1 MYINTFYTF
10 FQAGFSLTFTCQAFL
25 YIIINKKEIIMK
37 DKFDSKSILYSDTLI
52 PDIFLSEY
60 LPLLSPQAVKVY
72 TYCCFLEKTERTVDI
87 IKLSRRLDVEE
98 TALTSALE
106 ELTKKHLL
114 SVSEKDIFVNDIKGI
129 EIDRLYKERTSLKP
143 DDLGEK
149 ASVISAINDQF
160 FDGNMPIYMYGCI
173 EQWFKKYRF
182 EDPVMV
188 MLFSVSN
195 EKGALTR
202 NYIEA
207 VAKDWFENGVKTV
220 FDVEALFEERDKMKD
235 MHTRIQ
241 KALNRKAPF
250 TQYEADLINKW
261 FNEYHY
267 SFEIVEEALK
277 KTVKISNPNIAYVD
291 KILST
296 WYENQFK
303 NLDDIEKDK
312 SIRDLSPDQLRMII
326 QEHYQGINMKNSMLF
341 ESRKAEVFKKSP
353 QIEKLYNEINDLHF
367 KQAFSPDKK
376 AVAEEIKNKNYEMSL
391 LFKHNNIPE
400 DYLIR
405 KYDCDICKD
414 TGVDNGKDCSCKA
427 DFLRNYGTK

>member
-1 MYINTFYTF
+1 
-10 FQAGFSLTFTCQAFL
+10 
-25 YIIINKKEIIMK
+25 MK

-60 LPLLSPQAVKVY
+60 LPLLSPQAVKIY
-72 TYCCFLEKTERTVDI
+72 SFCCFLEKTERIIDI
-87 IKLSRRLDVEE
+87 FKIVRRLDIEE
-98 TALTSALE
+98 T
-106 ELTKKHLL
+106 ELATVLDELAKKHLI
-114 SVSEKDIFVNDIKGI
+114 SISGRDIFINDIKGI
-129 EIDRLYKERTSLKP
+129 EIDRLYKERTSIKP
-143 DDLGEK
+143 DDMGEK
-149 ASVISAINDQF
+149 ESVISAINDQF

-188 MLFSVSN
+188 MLFSISN

-202 NYIEA
+202 NYIET

-220 FDVEALFEERDKMKD
+220 FDLEALFNERDKMKD
-235 MHTRIQ
+235 VHNKIL
-241 KALNRKAPF
+241 KALNRKTAF
-250 TQYEADLINKW
+250 TQYETDLINKW

-277 KTVKISNPNIAYVD
+277 KTVKIANPNIAYVD

-296 WYENQFK
+296 WYENEFK
-303 NLDDIEKDK
+303 NIDDLEKEK
-312 SIRDLSPDQLRMII
+312 ALKDLSPNELRMIV
-326 QEHYQGINMKNSMLF
+326 QEHYQSINMRNSMLF
-341 ESRKAEVFKKSP
+341 ESRKAEIFKKSP
-353 QIEKLYNEINDLHF
+353 QIEKLYNDINDLHF

-376 AVAEEIKNKNYEMSL
+376 AIAEEIKNKNYEMSL

-400 DYLIR
+400 DYLTR

-414 TGVDNGKDCSCKA
+414 TGVNNGKDCSCKM
-427 DFLRNYGTK
+427 DFLRTFSAK

>member
-1 MYINTFYTF
+1 
-10 FQAGFSLTFTCQAFL
+10 
-25 YIIINKKEIIMK
+25 MK

-60 LPLLSPQAVKVY
+60 LPLLSPQAVKIY
-72 TYCCFLEKTERTVDI
+72 SFCCFLEKTERIIDI
-87 IKLSRRLDVEE
+87 FKIVRRLDIEE
-98 TALTSALE
+98 T
-106 ELTKKHLL
+106 ELATVLDELAKKHLI
-114 SVSEKDIFVNDIKGI
+114 SISGRDIFVNDIKGI
-129 EIDRLYKERTSLKP
+129 EIDRLYRERTSIKP
-143 DDLGEK
+143 DDMGEK
-149 ASVISAINDQF
+149 ESVISAINDQF

-188 MLFSVSN
+188 MLFSISN

-202 NYIEA
+202 NYIET

-220 FDVEALFEERDKMKD
+220 FDLEALFNERDKMKD
-235 MHTRIQ
+235 VHNKIL
-241 KALNRKAPF
+241 KALNRKTAF
-250 TQYEADLINKW
+250 TQYETDLINKW

-277 KTVKISNPNIAYVD
+277 KTVKIANPNIAYVD

-296 WYENQFK
+296 WYENEFK
-303 NLDDIEKDK
+303 NIDDLEKEK
-312 SIRDLSPDQLRMII
+312 ALKDLSPNELRMIV
-326 QEHYQGINMKNSMLF
+326 QEHYQSINMRNSMLF
-341 ESRKAEVFKKSP
+341 ESRKAEIFKKSP
-353 QIEKLYNEINDLHF
+353 QIEKLYNDINDLHF

-376 AVAEEIKNKNYEMSL
+376 AIAEEIKNKNYEMSL

-400 DYLIR
+400 DYLTR

-414 TGVDNGKDCSCKA
+414 TGVNNGKDCSCKM
-427 DFLRNYGTK
+427 DFLRTFSAK

>member
-1 MYINTFYTF
+1 
-10 FQAGFSLTFTCQAFL
+10 
-25 YIIINKKEIIMK
+25 MK
-37 DKFDSKSILYSDTLI
+37 DKFDSKSILYSDTMI

-98 TALTSALE
+98 TALLSALA

-114 SVSEKDIFVNDIKGI
+114 SVSYKDIFVNDIKGI

-143 DDLGEK
+143 EDLGEK

-250 TQYEADLINKW
+250 TQYETDLINKW

-267 SFEIVEEALK
+267 SFEIIEEALK

-303 NLDDIEKDK
+303 NLDDLEKDK

>member
-1 MYINTFYTF
+1 
-10 FQAGFSLTFTCQAFL
+10 
-25 YIIINKKEIIMK
+25 MK

-60 LPLLSPQAVKVY
+60 LPLLSPQAVKIY
-72 TYCCFLEKTERTVDI
+72 SFCCFLEKTERSIDI
-87 IKLSRRLDVEE
+87 FKVVRRLDIEE
-98 TALTSALE
+98 T
-106 ELTKKHLL
+106 ELATVLDELAKKHLI
-114 SVSEKDIFVNDIKGI
+114 SISGRDIFVNDIKGI
-129 EIDRLYKERTSLKP
+129 EIDRLYRERTSIKP
-143 DDLGEK
+143 DDMGEK
-149 ASVISAINDQF
+149 ESVISAINDQF

-188 MLFSVSN
+188 MLFSISN

-202 NYIEA
+202 NYIET

-220 FDVEALFEERDKMKD
+220 FDLEALFNERDKMKD
-235 MHTRIQ
+235 VHNKIL
-241 KALNRKAPF
+241 KALNRKTAF
-250 TQYEADLINKW
+250 TQYETDLINKW

-277 KTVKISNPNIAYVD
+277 KTVKIANPNIAYVD

-296 WYENQFK
+296 WYENEFK
-303 NLDDIEKDK
+303 NIDDLEKEK
-312 SIRDLSPDQLRMII
+312 ALKDLSPNELRMIV
-326 QEHYQGINMKNSMLF
+326 QEHYQSINMRNSMLF
-341 ESRKAEVFKKSP
+341 ESRKAEIFKKSP
-353 QIEKLYNEINDLHF
+353 QIEKLYNDINDLHF

-376 AVAEEIKNKNYEMSL
+376 AIAEEIKNKNYEMSL

-400 DYLIR
+400 DYLTR

-414 TGVDNGKDCSCKA
+414 TGVNNGKDCSCKM
-427 DFLRNYGTK
+427 DFLRTFSAK

>member
-1 MYINTFYTF
+1 
-10 FQAGFSLTFTCQAFL
+10 
-25 YIIINKKEIIMK
+25 MK

-60 LPLLSPQAVKVY
+60 LPLLSPQAVKIY
-72 TYCCFLEKTERTVDI
+72 SFCCFLEKTERSIDI
-87 IKLSRRLDVEE
+87 FKVVRRLDIEE
-98 TALTSALE
+98 I
-106 ELTKKHLL
+106 ELAAVLDELAKKHLI
-114 SVSEKDIFVNDIKGI
+114 SISGRDIFINDIKGI
-129 EIDRLYKERTSLKP
+129 EIDRLYKERTSIKP
-143 DDLGEK
+143 DDMGEK
-149 ASVISAINDQF
+149 ESVISAINDQF

-188 MLFSVSN
+188 MLFSISN

-202 NYIEA
+202 NYIET

-220 FDVEALFEERDKMKD
+220 FDLEALFNERDKMKD
-235 MHTRIQ
+235 VHNKIL
-241 KALNRKAPF
+241 KALNRKTAF
-250 TQYEADLINKW
+250 TQYETDLINKW

-277 KTVKISNPNIAYVD
+277 KTVKIANPNIAYVD

-296 WYENQFK
+296 WYENEFK
-303 NLDDIEKDK
+303 NIDDLEKEK
-312 SIRDLSPDQLRMII
+312 ALKDLSPNELRMIV
-326 QEHYQGINMKNSMLF
+326 QEHYQSINMKNSMLF
-341 ESRKAEVFKKSP
+341 ESRKAEIFKKSP
-353 QIEKLYNEINDLHF
+353 QIEKLYNDINDLHF

-376 AVAEEIKNKNYEMSL
+376 AIAEEIKNKNYEMSL

-400 DYLIR
+400 DYLTR

-414 TGVDNGKDCSCKA
+414 TGVNNGKDCSCKM
-427 DFLRNYGTK
+427 DFLRTFSAK

>member
-1 MYINTFYTF
+1 
-10 FQAGFSLTFTCQAFL
+10 
-25 YIIINKKEIIMK
+25 MK

-72 TYCCFLEKTERTVDI
+72 SFCCFLEKTERIIDI
-87 IKLSRRLDVEE
+87 FKIVRRLDIEE
-98 TALTSALE
+98 T
-106 ELTKKHLL
+106 ELATVLDELAKKHLI
-114 SVSEKDIFVNDIKGI
+114 SISGRDIFVNDIKGI
-129 EIDRLYKERTSLKP
+129 EIDRLYRERTSIKP
-143 DDLGEK
+143 DDMGEK
-149 ASVISAINDQF
+149 ESVISAINDQF

-188 MLFSVSN
+188 MLFSISN

-202 NYIEA
+202 NYIET

-220 FDVEALFEERDKMKD
+220 FDLEALFNERDKMKD
-235 MHTRIQ
+235 VHNKIL
-241 KALNRKAPF
+241 KALNRKTAF
-250 TQYEADLINKW
+250 TQYETDLINKW

-277 KTVKISNPNIAYVD
+277 KTVKIANPNIAYVD

-296 WYENQFK
+296 WYENEFK
-303 NLDDIEKDK
+303 NIDDLEKEK
-312 SIRDLSPDQLRMII
+312 ALKDLSPNELRMIV
-326 QEHYQGINMKNSMLF
+326 QEHYQSINMRNSMLF
-341 ESRKAEVFKKSP
+341 ESRKAEIFKKSP
-353 QIEKLYNEINDLHF
+353 QIEKLYDDINDLHF

-376 AVAEEIKNKNYEMSL
+376 AIAEEIKNKNYEMSL

-400 DYLIR
+400 DYLTR

-414 TGVDNGKDCSCKA
+414 TGVNNGKDCSCKM
-427 DFLRNYGTK
+427 DFLRTFSAK

>member
-1 MYINTFYTF
+1 
-10 FQAGFSLTFTCQAFL
+10 
-25 YIIINKKEIIMK
+25 MK

-72 TYCCFLEKTERTVDI
+72 SFCCFLEKTERSIDI
-87 IKLSRRLDVEE
+87 FKVVRRLDIEE
-98 TALTSALE
+98 I
-106 ELTKKHLL
+106 ELATVLDELAKKHLI
-114 SVSEKDIFVNDIKGI
+114 SISGRDIFVNDIKGI
-129 EIDRLYKERTSLKP
+129 EIDRLYRERTSIKP
-143 DDLGEK
+143 DDMGEK
-149 ASVISAINDQF
+149 ESVISAINDQF

-188 MLFSVSN
+188 MLFSISN

-202 NYIEA
+202 NYIET

-220 FDVEALFEERDKMKD
+220 FDLEALFNERDKMKD
-235 MHTRIQ
+235 VHNKIL
-241 KALNRKAPF
+241 KALNRKTAF
-250 TQYEADLINKW
+250 TQYETDLINKW

-277 KTVKISNPNIAYVD
+277 KTVKIANPNIAYVD

-296 WYENQFK
+296 WYENEFK
-303 NLDDIEKDK
+303 NIDDLEKEK
-312 SIRDLSPDQLRMII
+312 ALKDLSPNELRMIV
-326 QEHYQGINMKNSMLF
+326 QEHYQSINMKNSMLF
-341 ESRKAEVFKKSP
+341 ESRKAEIFKKSP
-353 QIEKLYNEINDLHF
+353 QIEKLYNDINDLHF

-376 AVAEEIKNKNYEMSL
+376 AIAEEIKNKNYEMSL

-400 DYLIR
+400 DYLTR

-414 TGVDNGKDCSCKA
+414 TGVNNGKDCSCKM
-427 DFLRNYGTK
+427 DFLRTFSAK

>member
-1 MYINTFYTF
+1 
-10 FQAGFSLTFTCQAFL
+10 
-25 YIIINKKEIIMK
+25 MK

-60 LPLLSPQAVKVY
+60 LPLLSPQAVKIY
-72 TYCCFLEKTERTVDI
+72 SFCCFLEKTERSIDI
-87 IKLSRRLDVEE
+87 FKVVRRLDIEE
-98 TALTSALE
+98 I
-106 ELTKKHLL
+106 ELAAVLDELAKKHLI
-114 SVSEKDIFVNDIKGI
+114 SISGRDIFINDIKGI
-129 EIDRLYKERTSLKP
+129 EIDRLYKERTSIKP
-143 DDLGEK
+143 DDMGEK
-149 ASVISAINDQF
+149 ESVISAINDQF

-188 MLFSVSN
+188 MLFSISN

-202 NYIEA
+202 NYIET

-220 FDVEALFEERDKMKD
+220 FDLEALFNERDKMKD
-235 MHTRIQ
+235 VHNKIL
-241 KALNRKAPF
+241 KALNRKTAF
-250 TQYEADLINKW
+250 TQYETDLINKW

-277 KTVKISNPNIAYVD
+277 KTVKIANPNIAYVD

-296 WYENQFK
+296 WYENEFK
-303 NLDDIEKDK
+303 NIDDLEKEK
-312 SIRDLSPDQLRMII
+312 ALKDLSPNELRMIV
-326 QEHYQGINMKNSMLF
+326 QEHYQSINMRNSMLF
-341 ESRKAEVFKKSP
+341 ESRKAEIFKKSP
-353 QIEKLYNEINDLHF
+353 QIEKLYNDINDLHF

-376 AVAEEIKNKNYEMSL
+376 AIAEEIKNKNYEMSL

-400 DYLIR
+400 DYLTR

-414 TGVDNGKDCSCKA
+414 TGVNNGKDCSCKM
-427 DFLRNYGTK
+427 DFLRTFSAK

>member
-1 MYINTFYTF
+1 
-10 FQAGFSLTFTCQAFL
+10 
-25 YIIINKKEIIMK
+25 MK

-60 LPLLSPQAVKVY
+60 LPLLSPQAVKIY
-72 TYCCFLEKTERTVDI
+72 SFCCFLEKTERSIDI
-87 IKLSRRLDVEE
+87 FKVVRRLDIEE
-98 TALTSALE
+98 I
-106 ELTKKHLL
+106 ELATVLDELAKKHLI
-114 SVSEKDIFVNDIKGI
+114 SISGRDIFVNDIKGI
-129 EIDRLYKERTSLKP
+129 EIDRLYKERTSIKP
-143 DDLGEK
+143 DDMGEK
-149 ASVISAINDQF
+149 ESVISAINDQF

-188 MLFSVSN
+188 MLFSISN

-202 NYIEA
+202 NYIET

-220 FDVEALFEERDKMKD
+220 FDLEALFNERDKMKD
-235 MHTRIQ
+235 VHNKIL
-241 KALNRKAPF
+241 KALNRKTAF
-250 TQYEADLINKW
+250 TQYETDLINKW

-277 KTVKISNPNIAYVD
+277 KTVKIANPNIAYVD

-296 WYENQFK
+296 WYENEFK
-303 NLDDIEKDK
+303 NIDDLEKEK
-312 SIRDLSPDQLRMII
+312 ALKDLSPNELRMIV
-326 QEHYQGINMKNSMLF
+326 QEHYQSINMKNSMLF
-341 ESRKAEVFKKSP
+341 ESRKAEIFKKSP
-353 QIEKLYNEINDLHF
+353 QIEKLYNDINDLHF

-376 AVAEEIKNKNYEMSL
+376 AIAEEIKNKNYEMSL

-400 DYLIR
+400 DYLTR

-414 TGVDNGKDCSCKA
+414 TGVNNGKDCSCKM
-427 DFLRNYGTK
+427 DFLRTFSAK

>member
-1 MYINTFYTF
+1 
-10 FQAGFSLTFTCQAFL
+10 
-25 YIIINKKEIIMK
+25 MK

-60 LPLLSPQAVKVY
+60 LPLLSPQAVKIY
-72 TYCCFLEKTERTVDI
+72 SFCCFLEKTERSIDI
-87 IKLSRRLDVEE
+87 FKVVRRLDIEE
-98 TALTSALE
+98 I
-106 ELTKKHLL
+106 ELATVLDELAKKHLI
-114 SVSEKDIFVNDIKGI
+114 SISGRDIFINDIKGI
-129 EIDRLYKERTSLKP
+129 EIDRLYKERTSIKP
-143 DDLGEK
+143 DDMGEK
-149 ASVISAINDQF
+149 ESVISAINDQF

-188 MLFSVSN
+188 MLFSISN

-202 NYIEA
+202 NYIET

-220 FDVEALFEERDKMKD
+220 FDLEALFNERDKMKD
-235 MHTRIQ
+235 VHNKIL
-241 KALNRKAPF
+241 KALNRKTAF
-250 TQYEADLINKW
+250 TQYETDLINKW

-277 KTVKISNPNIAYVD
+277 KTVKIANPNIAYVD

-296 WYENQFK
+296 WYENEFK
-303 NLDDIEKDK
+303 NIDDLEKEK
-312 SIRDLSPDQLRMII
+312 ALKDLSPNELRMIV
-326 QEHYQGINMKNSMLF
+326 QEHYQSINMKNSMLF
-341 ESRKAEVFKKSP
+341 ESRKAEIFKKSP
-353 QIEKLYNEINDLHF
+353 QIEKLYNDINDLHF

-376 AVAEEIKNKNYEMSL
+376 AIAEEIKNKNYEMSL

-400 DYLIR
+400 DYLTR

-414 TGVDNGKDCSCKA
+414 TGVNNGKDCSCKM
-427 DFLRNYGTK
+427 DFLRTFSAK

>member
-1 MYINTFYTF
+1 
-10 FQAGFSLTFTCQAFL
+10 
-25 YIIINKKEIIMK
+25 MK

-72 TYCCFLEKTERTVDI
+72 SFCCFLEKTERIIDI
-87 IKLSRRLDVEE
+87 FKIVRRLDIEE
-98 TALTSALE
+98 T
-106 ELTKKHLL
+106 ELATVLDELAKKHLI
-114 SVSEKDIFVNDIKGI
+114 SISGRDIFVNDIKGI
-129 EIDRLYKERTSLKP
+129 EIDRLYRERTSIKP
-143 DDLGEK
+143 DDMGEK
-149 ASVISAINDQF
+149 ESVISAINDQF

-188 MLFSVSN
+188 MLFSISN

-202 NYIEA
+202 NYIET

-220 FDVEALFEERDKMKD
+220 FDLEALFNERDKMKD
-235 MHTRIQ
+235 VHNKIL
-241 KALNRKAPF
+241 KALNRKTAF
-250 TQYEADLINKW
+250 TQYETDLINKW

-277 KTVKISNPNIAYVD
+277 KTVKIANPNIAYVD

-296 WYENQFK
+296 WYENEFK
-303 NLDDIEKDK
+303 NIDDLEKEK
-312 SIRDLSPDQLRMII
+312 ALKDLSPNELRMIV
-326 QEHYQGINMKNSMLF
+326 QEHYQSINMRNSMLF
-341 ESRKAEVFKKSP
+341 ESRKAEIFKKSP
-353 QIEKLYNEINDLHF
+353 QIEKLYNDINDLHF

-376 AVAEEIKNKNYEMSL
+376 AIAEEIKNKNYEMSL

-400 DYLIR
+400 DYLTR

-414 TGVDNGKDCSCKA
+414 TGVNNGKDCSCKM
-427 DFLRNYGTK
+427 DFLRTFSAK

>member
-1 MYINTFYTF
+1 
-10 FQAGFSLTFTCQAFL
+10 
-25 YIIINKKEIIMK
+25 MK

-60 LPLLSPQAVKVY
+60 LPLLSPQAVKIY
-72 TYCCFLEKTERTVDI
+72 SFCCFLEKTERIIDI
-87 IKLSRRLDVEE
+87 FKIVRRLDIEE
-98 TALTSALE
+98 T
-106 ELTKKHLL
+106 ELATVLDELAKKHLI
-114 SVSEKDIFVNDIKGI
+114 SVSGRDIFVNDIKGI
-129 EIDRLYKERTSLKP
+129 EIDRLYKERTSIKP
-143 DDLGEK
+143 DDMGEK
-149 ASVISAINDQF
+149 ESVISAINDQF

-188 MLFSVSN
+188 MLFSISN

-202 NYIEA
+202 NYIET

-220 FDVEALFEERDKMKD
+220 FDLEALFNERDKMKD
-235 MHTRIQ
+235 VHNKIL
-241 KALNRKAPF
+241 KALNRKTAF
-250 TQYEADLINKW
+250 TQYETDLINKW

-277 KTVKISNPNIAYVD
+277 KTVKIANPNIAYVD

-296 WYENQFK
+296 WYENEFK
-303 NLDDIEKDK
+303 NIDDLEKEK
-312 SIRDLSPDQLRMII
+312 ALKDLSPNELRMIV
-326 QEHYQGINMKNSMLF
+326 QEHYQSINMRNSMLF
-341 ESRKAEVFKKSP
+341 ESRKAEIFKKSP
-353 QIEKLYNEINDLHF
+353 QIEKLYNDINDLHF

-376 AVAEEIKNKNYEMSL
+376 AIAEEIKNKNYEMSL

-400 DYLIR
+400 DYLTR

-414 TGVDNGKDCSCKA
+414 TGVNNGKDCSCKM
-427 DFLRNYGTK
+427 DFLRTFSAK

>member
-1 MYINTFYTF
+1 
-10 FQAGFSLTFTCQAFL
+10 
-25 YIIINKKEIIMK
+25 MK

-72 TYCCFLEKTERTVDI
+72 SFCCFLEKTERIIDI
-87 IKLSRRLDVEE
+87 FKIVRRLDIEE
-98 TALTSALE
+98 T
-106 ELTKKHLL
+106 ELATVLDELAKKHLI
-114 SVSEKDIFVNDIKGI
+114 SVSGRDIFVNDIKGI
-129 EIDRLYKERTSLKP
+129 EIDRLYRERTSIKP
-143 DDLGEK
+143 DDMGEK
-149 ASVISAINDQF
+149 ESVISAINDQF

-188 MLFSVSN
+188 MLFSISN

-202 NYIEA
+202 NYIET

-220 FDVEALFEERDKMKD
+220 FDLEALFNERDKMKD
-235 MHTRIQ
+235 VHNKIL
-241 KALNRKAPF
+241 KALNRKTAF
-250 TQYEADLINKW
+250 TQYETDLINKW

-277 KTVKISNPNIAYVD
+277 KTVKIANPNIAYVD

-296 WYENQFK
+296 WYENEFK
-303 NLDDIEKDK
+303 NIDDLEKEK
-312 SIRDLSPDQLRMII
+312 ALKDLSPNELRMIV
-326 QEHYQGINMKNSMLF
+326 QEHYQSINMRNSMLF
-341 ESRKAEVFKKSP
+341 ESRKAEIFKKSP
-353 QIEKLYNEINDLHF
+353 QIEKLYNDINDLHF

-376 AVAEEIKNKNYEMSL
+376 AIAEEIKNKNYEMSL

-400 DYLIR
+400 DYLTR

-414 TGVDNGKDCSCKA
+414 TGVNNGKDCSCKM
-427 DFLRNYGTK
+427 DFLRTFSAK